1 VTQDGDLEFRD
12 FARTR
17 GASLHRAAYLLCGDR
32 HLADDLVQESLAK
45 CFVHWGR
52 VRRADNPD
60 AYARRILVNEVRRH
74 WRRHRHAPWPAD
86 IALTEPVSPDATGPV
101 ADRLALWQALTTL
114 PRRQR
119 ESVVLRYLEGLSEPE
134 TAAVLG
140 CSTGTVKSQTAR
152 ALHTLEN
159 LFQREDLRR

>member
-1 VTQDGDLEFRD
+1 VVEGNRL
-12 FARTR
+12 A
-17 GASLHRAAYLLCGDR
+17 GLASRAA
-32 HLADDLVQESLAK
+32 
-45 CFVHWGR
+45 
-52 VRRADNPD
+52 
-60 AYARRILVNEVRRH
+60 
-74 WRRHRHAPWPAD
+74 
-86 IALTEPVSPDATGPV
+86 ATVMQATP
-101 ADRLALWQALTTL
+101 ALWQALTTL

-119 ESVVLRYLEGLSEPE
+119 ETVVLRYLEGLSEPE